1 MPSTKSTCQRPPTPF
16 YFFDGFF
23 IFFLFLL
30 WVSSFFF
37 VLLFATP
44 LSYHIKCEFK
54 IYTKHLHALGLIK
67 HYAPV
72 TLHTSWATKTI
83 EAQQTPSSRPVTP
96 SWSHAN
102 WHAVVAVATDG
113 RRWLSLE
120 FNLLAARENIL
131 FGRPM
136 CRQRGFYGYSLA
148 WMPRPYPRCHRS
160 CSSCCCSSCCRRRC
174 RCLWFGQP
182 SRQQRVIWIL
192 SLSLSLPFLFL
203 KIFRRDNLHFFNI
216 CATMKQNALKM
227 CCKSHTWISCI
238 IAKSGEFFIVQ
249 SWN

>member
-1 MPSTKSTCQRPPTPF
+1 MLYDIISDNFELVKLIKQMPSTKSTCQRPPTPL
-16 YFFDGFF
+16 YFFDGYF
-23 IFFLFLL
+23 IFYIFLFEF
-30 WVSSFFF
+30 SSFFF

-83 EAQQTPSSRPVTP
+83 EAQQFNPTHPRPTP

-102 WHAVVAVATDG
+102 WHAVVWQWQRMVVA
-113 RRWLSLE
+113 WLSLE

-148 WMPRPYPRCHRS
+148 WMPRPYPRCHHC
-160 CSSCCCSSCCRRRC
+160 CSICCCCRRC
-174 RCLWFGQP
+174 RCL
-182 SRQQRVIWIL
+182 
-192 SLSLSLPFLFL
+192 
-203 KIFRRDNLHFFNI
+203 
-216 CATMKQNALKM
+216 
-227 CCKSHTWISCI
+227 
-238 IAKSGEFFIVQ
+238 
-249 SWN
+249 

>member
-1 MPSTKSTCQRPPTPF
+1 MSKTSNSALLFWWLF
-16 YFFDGFF
+16 Y
-23 IFFLFLL
+23 IFFC
-30 WVSSFFF
+30 WGSFF

-83 EAQQTPSSRPVTP
+83 EAQQFNPTLPRPTP

-102 WHAVVAVATDG
+102 WHAVVWQWQRMVVA
-113 RRWLSLE
+113 WLSLE

-148 WMPRPYPRCHRS
+148 WMPRPHPRCHRW
-160 CSSCCCSSCCRRRC
+160 CSICCCVVVVVAAFDLDNSALFEFSC
-174 RCLWFGQP
+174 
-182 SRQQRVIWIL
+182 
-192 SLSLSLPFLFL
+192 SLSLSPLHFPLPFFCFWKYFAVTICIFL
-203 KIFRRDNLHFFNI
+203 IFAPQWNRMRWK
-216 CATMKQNALKM
+216 CAAKVTLEFHVLLQNPLN
-227 CCKSHTWISCI
+227 
-238 IAKSGEFFIVQ
+238 FL
-249 SWN
+249 